1 MEAVC
6 TKSFPPFLDYKT
18 EKYVLTKNRKIGV
31 FHRLLQLGILFY
43 IVGWVFIVKKG
54 YQESDN
60 DPHISVITK
69 MKGTSVT
76 KNFRQFQERLWDV
89 ADFVKPSQ
97 GENVLFLVTNFISTP
112 GQVLGVCPESPTILD
127 GKCSEDSNCTEGEP
141 VIIGNGI
148 KTGKCNTTHFT
159 CEIYGWCPVENPQL
173 IRKTPL
179 KEAENFTL
187 FIKNEVYFRKFNF
200 SRSNTK
206 KTSNITYFRTCK
218 YDPVSSPYCPIFKIS
233 EMIRKAGYSFTEL
246 SFLGGVIGIDIMWN
260 CDLDQSESACMPQ
273 YSFRLQ
279 DRKNNFRTATYYWDR
294 DRREY
299 RDLLKLFGIR
309 FEISVT
315 GEARKFGLVP
325 TAICLGTGCAF
336 LGVITL
342 FCDLILLYLN
352 SKADF
357 YWDCKYEEAKPPKR
371 QKATE
376 PNPLQN
382 INID

>member
-1 MEAVC
+1 MEAAC

-31 FHRLLQLGILFY
+31 FHRLLQLGVLCY
-43 IVGWVFIVKKG
+43 IVGWVFIIKKG

-69 MKGTSVT
+69 MKGASVS
-76 KNFRQFQERLWDV
+76 KNFMEFQERLWDV

-97 GENVLFLVTNFISTP
+97 GENVLFLVTNFVSTP
-112 GQVLGVCPESPTILD
+112 GQALGTCPESPTILD
-127 GKCSEDSNCTEGEP
+127 GRCSEDVDCTEGEP
-141 VIIGNGI
+141 VISGNGI
-148 KTGKCNTTHFT
+148 KTGKCDTTNFT
-159 CEIYGWCPVENPQL
+159 CEIYGWCPVENPQK

-179 KEAENFTL
+179 NEAENFTL
-187 FIKNEVYFRKFNF
+187 LIKNSVYFSQFNF

-206 KTSNITYFRTCK
+206 KTSDETYFKTCK

-233 EMIRKAGYSFTEL
+233 DMITKAGHSFKEL
-246 SFLGGVIGIDIMWN
+246 SFLGGVVGIDIMWN
-260 CDLDQSESACMPQ
+260 CDLDQSGSSCKPQ

-294 DRREY
+294 ESREY
-299 RDLLKLFGIR
+299 RDLLKLYGIR

-315 GEARKFGLVP
+315 GEARRFGLVP
-325 TAICLGTGCAF
+325 TAISLGTGCAF
-336 LGVITL
+336 LGAITL
-342 FCDLILLYLN
+342 LCDLILIYLN

-357 YWDCKYEEAKPPKR
+357 YWYCKYEEAKPPKR
-371 QKATE
+371 QEAAE
-376 PNPLQN
+376 PYPLEN
-382 INID
+382 INGD